1 MLRETFVALR
11 MAAIT
16 ILLTGVAYPLL
27 ITGAARLFFP
37 ARAAGS
43 LVERDGVVVGSSL
56 IGQAFRGAAYFQPRP
71 SAAGRGGYDGM
82 ASGGSNLGPTS
93 ARLRA
98 RIVAE
103 RDRLRGENPDA
114 PGPVPVDLVT
124 ASASGLDPHIGPAA
138 ALWQAPRVAV
148 ARGRS
153 TAEIEAVVARHV
165 EPRSLGVF
173 GEPRVNVLLLNL
185 DLDARFG
192 RPR

>member
-1 MLRETFVALR
+1 
-11 MAAIT
+11 
-16 ILLTGVAYPLL
+16 
-27 ITGAARLFFP
+27 
-37 ARAAGS
+37 
-43 LVERDGVVVGSSL
+43 
-56 IGQAFRGAAYFQPRP
+56 
-71 SAAGRGGYDGM
+71 
-82 ASGGSNLGPTS
+82 PTS

-98 RIVAE
+98 RVVAE
-103 RDRLRGENPDA
+103 RDRLRRENPGA
-114 PGPVPVDLVT
+114 PGPVPVELVT

-138 ALWQAPRVAV
+138 ALWQVPRVAA

-185 DLDARFG
+185 DLDARWG